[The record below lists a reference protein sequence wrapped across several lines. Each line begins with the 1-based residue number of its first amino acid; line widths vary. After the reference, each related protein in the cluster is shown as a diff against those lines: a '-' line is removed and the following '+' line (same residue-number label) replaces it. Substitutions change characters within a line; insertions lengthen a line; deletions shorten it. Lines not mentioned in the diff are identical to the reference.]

1 MELLGPD
8 EIERVE
14 REHAAGVTARFVVQL
29 FSNRRVRFSEATFRK
44 YVQAGLL
51 PRSKRVGHKGKN
63 RGSTG
68 LYPVAVVRR
77 INAIKKMMEEGMTL
91 EDIRRS
97 FVFFKNHI
105 DQVDQTL
112 DEVFDGF
119 EKQLG
124 HRPLGREH
132 RRELEGTLLELRKR
146 GEELVRD
153 VTRLGSAVTAAPRH
167 QGASGAST
175 NSQSP
180 RQQHP

>member
-1 MELLGPD
+1 MDFLGPE

-14 REHAAGVTARFVVQL
+14 LEHANGVTARYVVQL
-29 FSNRRVRFSEATFRK
+29 FSSRRVRFSEATFRK

-51 PRSKRVGHKGKN
+51 PRSRRVGHKGKH

-77 INAIKKMMEEGMTL
+77 VNAIKKMMKEGMTL

-97 FVFFKNHI
+97 FVYFKNHI

-119 EKQLG
+119 EQQLD
-124 HRPLGREH
+124 HRPFGQAH
-132 RRELEGTLLELRKR
+132 RRELEGTLHELRRR

-153 VTRLGSAVTAAPRH
+153 VTRLGSAVTAAPGH
-167 QGASGAST
+167 GAAT
-175 NSQSP
+175 NG
-180 RQQHP
+180 